1 MTEILCDADQD
12 DEKERGCGR
21 RRRRGQRRRTVTC
34 ARVEQ
39 PAGVVTEERA
49 RGPGAMT
56 SSLHQEQGYGGSE
69 SRSAEKV
76 EAAGFLG
83 SATTTPATDTSA
95 PGSGRV
101 NQLPIIFPQPDFSY
115 PFNSD
120 AEACQLYISQCY
132 QMTLPGGKRWKLG
145 KQFNC

>member
-1 MTEILCDADQD
+1 MDQD

-56 SSLHQEQGYGGSE
+56 SCLHQEQGYGGSE

-83 SATTTPATDTSA
+83 SATTPATDTSA

-120 AEACQLYISQCY
+120 AEASTVYLSVLSDDS
-132 QMTLPGGKRWKLG
+132 TRREEVEARETV
-145 KQFNC
+145 

>member
-56 SSLHQEQGYGGSE
+56 SCLHQEQGYGGSE

-83 SATTTPATDTSA
+83 SATTPATDTSA

-101 NQLPIIFPQPDFSY
+101 NQLPIIFPDFSY
-115 PFNSD
+115 PFNWDS
-120 AEACQLYISQCY
+120 EACQLYFSQCY
-132 QMTLPGGKRWKLG
+132 QTTLPGGKRWKLG